1 MDGFERYI
9 KQVSKR
15 MEEVIKPKLEKADNK
30 AGVLI
35 IDRWN
40 NAVNDVNVNDAIFQ
54 ERKEKLFSF
63 VNRLSTETIAE
74 IGTELEIENFSAGNR
89 DERKQKLVE
98 ELLESIF

>member
-1 MDGFERYI
+1 
-9 KQVSKR
+9 

-40 NAVNDVNVNDAIFQ
+40 NAINDVNVNDAIFQ
-54 ERKEKLFSF
+54 ERKERLFNF
-63 VNRLSTETIAE
+63 VNKLSTETIAE
-74 IGTELEIENFSAGNR
+74 VGAELEIEDFSAGNR

-98 ELLESIF
+98 ELLELIF